1 MKRHVIYYLAS
12 IIFLILV
19 AVGPQPASAGSS
31 EQAETPTNPT
41 QPSGQTEKTG
51 SEAVPKEPSGEIQT
65 SGERPLPS
73 SPLPE
78 RSQTGLQI
86 RLEQAV
92 FDPLVALP
100 DLAPNLTAV
109 PSPNSEAESNYYL
122 IQFIGPIEEEWQQK
136 VEALGGR
143 IMDYVPDFAY
153 IVKMPGALVTPMTDL
168 EFVRWVGIYQPAFR
182 LSNSLA
188 AMAAAPQAVATTE
201 LLVRTFTGEPEQAFT
216 SRLAG
221 LNGAVLEQGIDSGG
235 GIVYKLRLPETAVTA
250 LAHISAVAWIEPYVQ
265 PQLTNAVARSSTAMN
280 KDQVETVLGLYGEN
294 QIVVV
299 GDTGVSTGNAAT
311 VHLDFQGR
319 VLGGTTGAGSTCGG
333 WQDSHSH
340 GTHVAGSVLGSGAR
354 SGADIAN
361 HQYAGSNA
369 GIAPEA
375 LLYAWGFCNDF
386 SGLPDVDPYNDYF
399 TPMYNVDGRARV
411 NTNSWGYTAVSSGS
425 YNTFSRETD
434 RFIWDHPDMVVTF
447 SAGNDGTDANSNGV
461 VDADSMGVP
470 AGSKN
475 IITVGASENVRSGNA
490 FTWGSGWPTDYPA
503 DPISSDLVADNASG
517 MAAFSSRGPVDDGR
531 LKPDVVAPGSNIV
544 STRYEGANTG
554 WGVYDAYYLYM
565 GGTSMSTPLVAGA
578 SAIVREFYG
587 DTYNINPGAALVK
600 ATLINGAYDMTP
612 GQYGTGATRD
622 VTRRPDNNQGWG
634 RVDLANSLVYEGH
647 RALWFNEHAGLTTGG
662 SYQTTFNVID
672 ASVPFRATLVW
683 LDYPGLEATYGA
695 LINDLDLEIIAPDN
709 THFYGNDILD
719 GALDNDIDHINN
731 VEGVDLPAQTGVYT
745 VIVHGYNVPSGPQP
759 FALVVTAGTAEV
771 GYLSGVVDNGSL
783 PLAGAT
789 VSAIGSS
796 ANSATTDGSGSYTL
810 ALPVGSYN
818 VTASA
823 YAHSLVTVNNVTI
836 SANATTVQNFTLAA
850 LSTYQVSG
858 IVTDAATGWPLYA
871 RLDIPGYPGSPIWTD
886 PVTGQYSVNLLGGTA
901 YNFTVS
907 AWVDGYQTAVRT
919 IGPLSGSTTEN
930 FALGVDV
937 FACTAPGY
945 TGSSTAV
952 FNHSFEGNG
961 SNFPS
966 DNWEQIDISGTAGNW
981 SRPASGTLPTATPHT
996 GSRLA
1001 MFNSYQATAGSQSRL
1016 FRTAGLNLSSYANPE
1031 ASFWLFNGG
1040 CGYDANDTVQLQIS
1054 TDGGTNWNNVGS
1066 PIPRQ
1071 DTGGWQQ
1078 YSFDLSAYG
1087 GTGMTNVR
1095 LGLLATS
1102 GFGCNISIDDVA
1114 VVNNTCTAPTTGGL
1128 TVGNVY
1134 DVTTNNG
1141 INGTAVSNQDGFS
1154 TTSTATPLDPDLSD
1168 GFYTLYSPAGSKTF
1182 TAVATGYAPATATVN
1197 VAANSTVRHD
1207 FYLGGGRLSYAP
1219 EALEAVVPVGGST
1232 TLPLTLKN
1240 SGVVNANFRFYE
1252 ISGTSTDLVQ
1262 DGGFES
1268 GTPNAHWN
1276 EASSNFGTPLCDTAT
1291 CGTGGGTGPRSGSF
1305 WAWFGGI
1312 TATEIGSLEQAVT
1325 IPNGRASTL
1334 RFWLEIPANSGTAFL
1349 NMSLDGDLLFSV
1361 TQADAA
1367 NYPSYTEVVID
1378 VSSYADGTVHT
1389 LRFDS
1394 TTTGGTTNFFVD
1406 DVSLF
1411 AEDDIP
1417 WLSESPTSGSI
1428 APAANQVV
1436 DAVFDA
1442 TALAPG
1448 QYTGQLLISHDTP
1461 SVLPNVPVTLTV
1473 VTDYTW
1479 NGSLDSDWDEP
1490 QNWTPAVVP
1499 GGFARVTIDPAHLTG
1514 ALAWPVLNVD
1524 PTVFE
1529 LTVAAG
1535 AELTIPNGR
1544 SLTVNGALTN
1554 DGLLRQTIDI
1564 ASPAPTRF
1572 LHITGSGGSAYEGVD
1587 ITPAGAMGLT
1597 TVEIRGNHTA
1607 GCNQSNQLAHRCF
1620 DIAPA
1625 TPQTATIRFW
1635 YLDHERNGRNSEAM
1649 NVYHWNGA
1657 NWEQLDSGGELRG
1670 HSGRYHFVEVDGVS
1684 AYSPFGLSDGSPD
1697 APTAVS
1703 LQSLQAAGTNTA
1715 VLPLI
1720 LLSILLLLTGGW
1732 VLRRR

>member
-73 SPLPE
+73 PPLPE

-86 RLEQAV
+86 RLQQAV

-109 PSPNSEAESNYYL
+109 PSLNSEAESNYYL

-188 AMAAAPQAVATTE
+188 ATAAAPQAVATTE

-221 LNGAVLEQGIDSGG
+221 LNGTVLEQGIDSGG

-250 LAHISAVAWIEPYVQ
+250 LAHIAAVAWIEPYVQ

-796 ANSATTDGSGSYTL
+796 ASSATTDGSGIYTL

-823 YAHSLVTVNNVTI
+823 YAHSPVTVNNITI
-836 SANATTVQNFTLAA
+836 SANATTVQNFTLTA

-858 IVTDAATGWPLYA
+858 IVTDATTGWPLYA

-907 AWVDGYQTAVRT
+907 AWADGYQTAVRT

-966 DNWEQIDISGTAGNW
+966 DNWEQVDISGAAGNW
-981 SRPASGTLPTATPHT
+981 TRSASGTLPTATPHT

-1001 MFNSYQATAGSQSRL
+1001 MFNSYQATAGNQSRL

-1087 GTGMTNVR
+1087 GAGMTNVR

-1154 TTSTATPLDPDLSD
+1154 TTSTATPLDPDQAD

-1219 EALEAVVPVGGST
+1219 EALEAVVPAGGST
-1232 TLPLTLKN
+1232 TLPLTLSNTGARAASFQLEEIGKDTAVAAAWETMAPLPA
-1240 SGVVNANFRFYE
+1240 GRAFHAVVATENYLYVIGGTSDAAGTASSTNFRYDFNYDNWQTMAPLPE
-1252 ISGTSTDLVQ
+1252 AMDSIDGAAINGKIYIPGNASTGTTYVYDIAADSWSTLAANNGYSARSQYQVVTLGSDLYV
-1262 DGGFES
+1262 
-1268 GTPNAHWN
+1268 
-1276 EASSNFGTPLCDTAT
+1276 L
-1291 CGTGGGTGPRSGSF
+1291 
-1305 WAWFGGI
+1305 GGI
-1312 TATEIGSLEQAVT
+1312 VG
-1325 IPNGRASTL
+1325 GASTTQVW
-1334 RFWLEIPANSGTAFL
+1334 R
-1349 NMSLDGDLLFSV
+1349 LD
-1361 TQADAA
+1361 
-1367 NYPSYTEVVID
+1367 
-1378 VSSYADGTVHT
+1378 
-1389 LRFDS
+1389 
-1394 TTTGGTTNFFVD
+1394 TTTGNWTAVTPMQKSRTSFAAGAINGEIYVAGGVAFPGFAPDMTAEKFDGSSWQYIASVPDGGGAYTRWSYSADAEGGGKLWLMAGRRDTAWSVLNHAGYYDAATDTWTT
-1406 DVSLF
+1406 
-1411 AEDDIP
+1411 
-1417 WLSESPTSGSI
+1417 SPTI
-1428 APAANQVV
+1428 PALTQSRVYLES
-1436 DAVFDA
+1436 
-1442 TALAPG
+1442 ALAPDG
-1448 QYTGQLLISHDTP
+1448 YLYVI
-1461 SVLPNVPVTLTV
+1461 
-1473 VTDYTW
+1473 
-1479 NGSLDSDWDEP
+1479 
-1490 QNWTPAVVP
+1490 
-1499 GGFARVTIDPAHLTG
+1499 GGRD
-1514 ALAWPVLNVD
+1514 
-1524 PTVFE
+1524 
-1529 LTVAAG
+1529 AG
-1535 AELTIPNGR
+1535 ATVIIPC
-1544 SLTVNGALTN
+1544 
-1554 DGLLRQTIDI
+1554 
-1564 ASPAPTRF
+1564 
-1572 LHITGSGGSAYEGVD
+1572 Y
-1587 ITPAGAMGLT
+1587 
-1597 TVEIRGNHTA
+1597 
-1607 GCNQSNQLAHRCF
+1607 
-1620 DIAPA
+1620 
-1625 TPQTATIRFW
+1625 
-1635 YLDHERNGRNSEAM
+1635 
-1649 NVYHWNGA
+1649 
-1657 NWEQLDSGGELRG
+1657 
-1670 HSGRYHFVEVDGVS
+1670 
-1684 AYSPFGLSDGSPD
+1684 
-1697 APTAVS
+1697 
-1703 LQSLQAAGTNTA
+1703 
-1715 VLPLI
+1715 
-1720 LLSILLLLTGGW
+1720 
-1732 VLRRR
+1732 